1 MSLFFLIFFK
11 VKFDL
16 NFFLFKERIKEDN
29 REAQN
34 LKELLANRINDYVE
48 EVLMPYFGNLICFV
62 KECEIIIEKENF
74 NALKAYESNY
84 FCFKAG
90 FVFLLKFERT
100 NTFIS
105 KNYLLIELTLELLV
119 SKFKKYFSFKIQL
132 I

>member
-74 NALKAYESNY
+74 NALKAYES
-84 FCFKAG
+84 
-90 FVFLLKFERT
+90 
-100 NTFIS
+100 
-105 KNYLLIELTLELLV
+105 
-119 SKFKKYFSFKIQL
+119 KYF
-132 I
+132 